1 MRKGGGAGGGMFYV
15 TARLDVWADEVE
27 AFEAAKT
34 AEEVAL
40 FVRDFV
46 KTHHFN

>member
-1 MRKGGGAGGGMFYV
+1 MRQRGGVGGGMSYV
-15 TARLDVWADEVE
+15 AARLDVWADEVE
-27 AFEAAKT
+27 AFEAAKA

-46 KTHHFN
+46 KAHRFK